1 MNRQDINR
9 IIIKAISDC
18 NEQHSDLR
26 FQQILS
32 ILDISKSK
40 PEYINGNPTGNMIG
54 EDLFHEES
62 LNTLKRIEDLNNKQL
77 I

>member
-1 MNRQDINR
+1 MNRQEINR

-18 NEQHSDLR
+18 NEQYSDLR

-32 ILDISKSK
+32 ILDISTSK
-40 PEYINGNPTGNMIG
+40 PEIINGNPTGNMIG

-62 LNTLKRIEDLNNKQL
+62 LKTLKRIEELNK
-77 I
+77 